1 MSANCKS
8 LLFLLQRCVAVRQLP
23 VTAAIKTRSSVLS
36 GVWWSHIQRRAWIS
50 DRTTVRQLQP
60 GLLRSIQH
68 RFCTKAGSPCEE
80 EYPPLPD
87 YQTDSQPQTKEVY
100 LVQVK
105 GLLWSCTTQ
114 DLLLFF
120 SDCRIRD
127 GEKGI
132 HLTLD
137 RLGRPTGRA
146 FIEMEHEEDVSKA
159 LEKHRQYLGPR
170 YVEVYEVTNSDA
182 EEILQKSAE
191 ARGEEDVVLL
201 RGLPFSCK
209 EDDVAR
215 FFSGFSI
222 AENGITMVTNSR
234 GRNSGQAYVQFSSQE
249 EAKRALQKD
258 RELIGH
264 RYIEVFPS
272 SMEDV
277 QSALRKMRTIPIPN
291 PNPNPNP
298 PQYANWRPVPDS
310 QTHYRAASHQM
321 SHAPAHYIHMRGLP
335 FHVTGEDIVKF
346 FSPLVVS
353 KILVEFGPSGRP
365 SGEADVFFRCHRD
378 ALDAMSRDRMN
389 MGQRYIELF
398 LNSVPDY

>member
-8 LLFLLQRCVAVRQLP
+8 LLPLLQRCVAVRQLP

-36 GVWWSHIQRRAWIS
+36 RAWWNQNQQRAWIS
-50 DRTTVRQLQP
+50 DTTTVRHLQP
-60 GLLRSIQH
+60 GLRIIQH

-80 EYPPLPD
+80 DYPPLPD
-87 YQTDSQPQTKEVY
+87 YQTNSQPQTKEVY

-105 GLLWSCTTQ
+105 GLLWSCTAQ
-114 DLLLFF
+114 DLLQFF

-127 GEKGI
+127 GENGI
-132 HLTLD
+132 HLPLD
-137 RLGRPTGRA
+137 RLGRPSGRA
-146 FIEMEHEEDVSKA
+146 FIEMEHEEDVRKA

-182 EEILQKSAE
+182 EEILQKSTE
-191 ARGEEDVVLL
+191 PRSEDDAVLL
-201 RGLPFSCK
+201 RGLPFSCN

-215 FFSGFSI
+215 FFSGFNI
-222 AENGITMVTNSR
+222 AEDGITMVTNSR
-234 GRNSGQAYVQFSSQE
+234 GRNSGQAYVQFSSQQ

-272 SMEDV
+272 SRKEV
-277 QSALRKMRTIPIPN
+277 QTALRKMRTI
-291 PNPNPNP
+291 PNPNP

-310 QTHYRAASHQM
+310 QPNYRAASHQM
-321 SHAPAHYIHMRGLP
+321 SHAPTHYIHVRGLP

-398 LNSVPDY
+398 LNSVPDS

>member
-8 LLFLLQRCVAVRQLP
+8 LLSLFQRCVAVRQLP
-23 VTAAIKTRSSVLS
+23 VRAAVKRRSSVLS
-36 GVWWSHIQRRAWIS
+36 GIWRSHIQKRAWVS
-50 DRTTVRQLQP
+50 DRTTVRHLQP
-60 GLLRSIQH
+60 GLTIIQH
-68 RFCTKAGSPCEE
+68 RFCTKAGSPCEDQ
-80 EYPPLPD
+80 YPPLPD
-87 YQTDSQPQTKEVY
+87 YQTNSQPQTKEVY

-105 GLLWSCTTQ
+105 GLLWTCTAQ
-114 DLLLFF
+114 DLLQFF
-120 SDCRIRD
+120 SDCRIRN
-127 GEKGI
+127 GVNGI

-137 RLGRPTGRA
+137 RLGRPSGRA
-146 FIEMEHEEDVSKA
+146 FIEMEHEEDVNKA
-159 LEKHRQYLGPR
+159 LEKHRQYLGSR

-191 ARGEEDVVLL
+191 AQGQDDVVLL
-201 RGLPFSCK
+201 RGLPFSCN

-215 FFSGFSI
+215 FFSGFNI
-222 AENGITMVTNSR
+222 AENGITMITNSR
-234 GRNSGQAYVQFSSQE
+234 GRNSGKAYVQFSSQE
-249 EAKRALQKD
+249 EAKRALEKD

-272 SMEDV
+272 SREDV
-277 QSALRKMRTIPIPN
+277 QSTFSKIKTI
-291 PNPNPNP
+291 PNP

-310 QTHYRAASHQM
+310 QTSYRAASHQM

-335 FHVTGEDIVKF
+335 FHVTGEDIVNF
-346 FSPLVVS
+346 FSPLMVS

-365 SGEADVFFRCHRD
+365 SGEADVFFHCHRD

-398 LNSVPDY
+398 LNSVPDS